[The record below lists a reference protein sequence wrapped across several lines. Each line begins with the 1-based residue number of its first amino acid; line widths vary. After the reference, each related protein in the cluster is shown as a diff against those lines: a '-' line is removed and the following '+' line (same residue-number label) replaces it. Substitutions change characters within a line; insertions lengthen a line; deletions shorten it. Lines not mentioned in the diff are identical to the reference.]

1 MRAKVILFALIL
13 AGAPV
18 LSFALS
24 ISELD
29 VNVGLL
35 FIGSA
40 PPPGY
45 GAPSPLLQ
53 SFGVSMPLRSDGP
66 FFLEPSIEFFGTYYE
81 WTGAR
86 AVPTRYESGIG
97 FFTIGSLLSLQAGM
111 LYPVSKSLEMGGAL
125 GIDFYLRFPL
135 ELQNTAA
142 DTSDGLTYFYTQGRF
157 IYPETRFTT
166 RWHVADGVTL
176 AFTLRALYPLF
187 HLWDGE
193 SLPFYDQLMAAFDI
207 GFVIGLGGKPAAKPA
222 PSQSQSSDGSDQS
235 GSK

>member
-97 FFTIGSLLSLQAGM
+97 FFTVGSLLSLQAGM

-135 ELQNTAA
+135 EFQNTAA
-142 DTSDGLTYFYTQGRF
+142 DTGDGLTYFYTQGRF

-193 SLPFYDQLMAAFDI
+193 NLPFYDQLMAAFDI
-207 GFVIGLGGKPAAKPA
+207 GFVIGLGGKPAA
-222 PSQSQSSDGSDQS
+222 SS
-235 GSK
+235 K